1 MAGTVVFA
9 FDKFR
14 GSATNQQLT
23 SAAKAAAEKAG
34 WQVIAVPLADGGEGS
49 LDVLGGANKVTTVP
63 GPLGEPVEA
72 GWRLAGQDAYIE
84 MAAASG
90 LLLIGGSEN
99 NDPMLAD
106 TAGTGKLIATAV
118 ELGARSI
125 SVMLGGSATTDG
137 GLGAIGAMPTAARMK
152 EIDLVIGC
160 DVETRFAD
168 AAVVFGP
175 QKGAS
180 PAQVKLLTRRL
191 EQLQQQYLERYGVDV
206 SELPGA
212 GAAGGLAGGLVAM
225 GGRLESGFE
234 MLAER
239 ARLDEHLA
247 AADLVITG
255 EGFLDDG
262 SFSGKVVGGVH
273 RWALAAD
280 VPVAAIVGQADQDA
294 TVPSTLAVRSLVA
307 HYGESRA
314 FAETLDLVGV
324 QVGELLAAHG
334 S

>member
-1 MAGTVVFA
+1 VAGTVVFA

-14 GSATNQQLT
+14 GSATNQQLR

-191 EQLQQQYLERYGVDV
+191 EQLQQQYLGSTCPSCRAQVRPAGLPAVLLPWVAD
-206 SELPGA
+206 SNRGLRCWPSGLGSTNTLRQPTLSLPGKGFWTTGLSAEKLSA
-212 GAAGGLAGGLVAM
+212 GFTVGHWPPTC
-225 GGRLESGFE
+225 RWRPSS
-234 MLAER
+234 
-239 ARLDEHLA
+239 ARP
-247 AADLVITG
+247 TRTQR
-255 EGFLDDG
+255 
-262 SFSGKVVGGVH
+262 SH
-273 RWALAAD
+273 RHW
-280 VPVAAIVGQADQDA
+280 PCG
-294 TVPSTLAVRSLVA
+294 P
-307 HYGESRA
+307 
-314 FAETLDLVGV
+314 
-324 QVGELLAAHG
+324 
-334 S
+334 